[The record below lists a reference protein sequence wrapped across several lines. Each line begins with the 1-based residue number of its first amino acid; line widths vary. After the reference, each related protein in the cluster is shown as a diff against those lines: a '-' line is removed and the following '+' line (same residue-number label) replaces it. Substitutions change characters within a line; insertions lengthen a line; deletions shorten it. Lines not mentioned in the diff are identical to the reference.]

1 MLRYY
6 DQSDQYDIV
15 KDWYDGY
22 RFGNVD
28 VYCPWDVI
36 CYISDHV
43 EEPEKEPDN
52 YWLNT
57 SDNSVIYHFIDNMGK
72 QRQLTKAEL
81 EELVNGGTVQKEIS
95 QELTYK
101 DMYASADNIW
111 SALFMT
117 GYLTQ
122 RGEPEGKR
130 YNLVVPN
137 LEIRNIIVSH
147 VLLLFQR
154 KVRRRWKASSEL
166 LPGS

>member
-1 MLRYY
+1 M
-6 DQSDQYDIV
+6 
-15 KDWYDGY
+15 
-22 RFGNVD
+22 
-28 VYCPWDVI
+28 YCPWDVI

-111 SALFMT
+111 SC
-117 GYLTQ
+117 
-122 RGEPEGKR
+122 
-130 YNLVVPN
+130 LVYDWLPD
-137 LEIRNIIVSH
+137 
-147 VLLLFQR
+147 
-154 KVRRRWKASSEL
+154 SER
-166 LPGS
+166 